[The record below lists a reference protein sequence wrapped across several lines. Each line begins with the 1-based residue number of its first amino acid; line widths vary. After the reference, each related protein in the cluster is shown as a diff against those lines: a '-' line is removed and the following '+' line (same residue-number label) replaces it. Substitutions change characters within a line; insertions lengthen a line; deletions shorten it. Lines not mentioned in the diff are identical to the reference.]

1 MYLTD
6 LYNTGYLWKFYPL
19 IEKELNLRING
30 VSPYNSNIFNGAE
43 GRLKF
48 LDQIQE
54 YPHICVVAGDETR
67 QYQPDGFKWRFLQID
82 IRCYIN
88 DESDPQETLAL
99 LMEDIERVIDIN
111 DILTYDDTVSP
122 NLKTT
127 SLTLLSIA
135 TDEGVLAP
143 LGIGE
148 LILSVRY

>member
-1 MYLTD
+1 MASTYRTARKKIVDALV
-6 LYNTGYLWKFYPL
+6 
-19 IEKELNLRING
+19 EELNLRING

-43 GRLKF
+43 GHLKF

-67 QYQPDGFKWRFLQID
+67 QYQPDGFKWRFLQVD

-88 DESDPQETLAL
+88 DEADPQETLAL
-99 LMEDIERVIDIN
+99 LMEDIERVIDNN

-127 SLTLLSIA
+127 SLTIISLS
-135 TDEGVLAP
+135 TDEGVLTP

-148 LILSVRY
+148 MIVEVRY